1 MKFSMPAKL
10 VRRKWGAPLK
20 TVRGSRPIGYFL
32 RQTSRICARRKGPWM
47 LAIAAATK
55 GNGYK
60 ILLPCGTRLALA
72 QRRSSRMEW
81 GSGNKTTCLRKKN
94 ISFAGG
100 RPLRLPLFL
109 MERKTAGDSFV
120 GAPKPFNIIGQA
132 GSGWYK
138 KLGPSLVGL
147 LTKVREKRCDRF
159 PFKNRS
165 KKEFRFQLY

>member
-1 MKFSMPAKL
+1 
-10 VRRKWGAPLK
+10 
-20 TVRGSRPIGYFL
+20 
-32 RQTSRICARRKGPWM
+32 M
-47 LAIAAATK
+47 LAKAGATK
-55 GNGYK
+55 WDGYK
-60 ILLPCGTRLALA
+60 ILLPCGTRLAHA
-72 QRRSSRMEW
+72 QRRFSRMEW
-81 GSGNKTTCLRKKN
+81 KAGDKTTCLRKKN

-120 GAPKPFNIIGQA
+120 GVPQPFNKIGHA

-165 KKEFRFQLY
+165 KKGFRFQLY